1 MSTSSVKWASTELHH
16 ADDARLSHP
25 VLGVKKSALKK
36 PKVDAL
42 WSSQDTEQR
51 APTFGAGGRWK
62 SKGNRESTSRNTNQN
77 TPQRPRD
84 EQSKGNGESNP
95 RNTNQST
102 LKRPRDEHSK
112 GNGES
117 TPRNTNQS
125 TSKRPRDEQG
135 NSTDSGESPPR
146 KRKTM
151 RRVSKGTKKREIL
164 AEGAVFRYDSDDE
177 LGLVDHPWEWIY
189 AERPKL
195 DEKKKRKSRPKR
207 RPMRIVGAKSG
218 SFSCRVGEVV
228 FMKGLV
234 SGEAW
239 VGIICNF
246 EEDEREEKCV
256 NVMWFTTE
264 REMEVPEKKLMDYM
278 PVRTP
283 LLIQNLLSPLCS
295 PWLKLE

>member
-42 WSSQDTEQR
+42 WSSQDTEQQ

-62 SKGNRESTSRNTNQN
+62 SKGNGESTSRNTNQN

-84 EQSKGNGESNP
+84 EQ
-95 RNTNQST
+95 
-102 LKRPRDEHSK
+102 SK

-135 NSTDSGESPPR
+135 NSTDSGESAPR

-195 DEKKKRKSRPKR
+195 DEKKKKKSRAKR

-278 PVRTP
+278 PVCTP